1 MVQHCS
7 PWGCKQLDTTE
18 QLNITELVHPGFSLL
33 RTKVPNTFDFQRK
46 LGLDQVYYISD
57 NSLKKKKIISLTVLS
72 LSCSMWD
79 LVP

>member
-1 MVQHCS
+1 MVQRCS

-18 QLNITELVHPGFSLL
+18 QLNISELVHPGFPFL

-57 NSLKKKKIISLTVLS
+57 NSLKKNIYIYIYIYFFDCAES
-72 LSCSMWD
+72 
-79 LVP
+79 